1 MSNWNSNVVIN
12 DSAVDEKYNQIAR
25 EMFNNYLKYEQ
36 LMKNDTK
43 SNLEKPVKQQTEV
56 KSTPKHQQGIP
67 FIKEGSAKVLKKN
80 HGPNPY
86 TGIIFYKLLFSYLK
100 S

>member
-67 FIKEGSAKVLKKN
+67 FIKEGSAKVLKKKTMVQIHIQVLSFIN
-80 HGPNPY
+80 YYFH
-86 TGIIFYKLLFSYLK
+86 I
-100 S
+100 